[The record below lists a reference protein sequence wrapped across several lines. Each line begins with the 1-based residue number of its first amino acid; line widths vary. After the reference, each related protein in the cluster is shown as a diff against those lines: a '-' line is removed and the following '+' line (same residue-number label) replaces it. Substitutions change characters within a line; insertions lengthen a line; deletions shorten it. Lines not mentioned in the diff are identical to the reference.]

1 MKNINKQLLLL
12 CVSLSMS
19 LFKMNGQEINIKHK
33 VASGETIAQIA
44 LKYQVTPSAIL
55 NLNPNASKGIKENE
69 ILLVP
74 NLVKNKFSV
83 SKNNL
88 IEEKVI
94 THIVKPKETKFGLS
108 KFYSVSISELEQQNE
123 QILKGLLVGQKLSIF
138 TKKYKGVTH
147 VVAPKESLYS
157 ISRKYGVS
165 ISDLIDAND
174 ASFQKVLL
182 IGTLLNIPPSDEDA
196 INYYLVNKGDTKYGL
211 SRKYGMT
218 ISELESMNPFIQPML
233 ITGQRIKLAKSE
245 SNITGQDNTSKL
257 EDKSRL
263 KSDTNV
269 SSLSKQKE
277 ITSTVPTK
285 ESVVSVPKVK
295 EVVSPVSTKEPVV
308 SVPKVKEIAPP
319 VPTKA
324 PVVSVPKV
332 KEVVSPVQSKE
343 PVVSVPKAKEIASPV
358 QSKEPLVVTSPKV
371 KEVVSSVPSNAPVVI
386 SPKVKEVVS
395 TVPTKEPVVSVPKAK
410 EVVSPV
416 PTKEPVVSVP
426 KAKEVASP
434 VQSKEPVVSV
444 PKVKEI
450 ASLVPT
456 KEPVVSVPKAKEVAS
471 PVRSKEPVVVA
482 ASKGKATTVNEVSID
497 KSVSEYKG
505 KLISY
510 EITPKETL
518 YSLSKK
524 TNLTPEQLIQ
534 INPQLANGL
543 QSGMVV
549 QIPENSNSSDVLLD
563 AVSPTID
570 KEANRSLQATV
581 VKTLKR
587 EVVFLLPFTLEQ
599 YNSNLKKNNANGN
612 DPFYASSRDFFEG
625 GLKALDSIKGLGLQ
639 VSYKVIEIKPNSEK
653 TAIISQLKNNGISRS
668 NMVFMPNYVNELAVV
683 SEFLASN
690 NVPIITNVQ
699 NFNENKYKDVLFAIP
714 SYQFEIEKM
723 LDYLN
728 GKQENVI
735 VVSQKDKFESQK
747 IIKTKYPN
755 IKIIDNLST
764 HGIEKYLDKS
774 KLNYVV
780 LDCDKSSML
789 VDLTNELIKQRY
801 NYKIQLALLQA
812 SAMPNLEEL
821 STNRLALFKL
831 IYPSF
836 SSKELSLSTSQVF
849 FHTFK
854 NKNLI
859 FHQGFD
865 ITFDML
871 LRSFRNES
879 IESTFQLGGAE
890 YTNLQFKYIKRVSG
904 YTNQTFY
911 IHKFK

>member
-1 MKNINKQLLLL
+1 
-12 CVSLSMS
+12 
-19 LFKMNGQEINIKHK
+19 MNGQEINIKHK

-74 NLVKNKFSV
+74 NIVKDKSSV

-88 IEEKVI
+88 IEENVI

-123 QILKGLLVGQKLSIF
+123 QILKGLQVGQKLSIF

-285 ESVVSVPKVK
+285 E
-295 EVVSPVSTKEPVV
+295 PVV
-308 SVPKVKEIAPP
+308 SVPKA
-319 VPTKA
+319 
-324 PVVSVPKV
+324 

-343 PVVSVPKAKEIASPV
+343 PLVVTSPKVKEVVSTVPTKEPVVSVPKAKAVVSPV

-371 KEVVSSVPSNAPVVI
+371 KEVVSSVPSKAPVVI

-410 EVVSPV
+410 EIASPV

-524 TNLTPEQLIQ
+524 TNLTPEQLLQ
-534 INPQLANGL
+534 INPQLNNGL

-639 VSYKVIEIKPNSEK
+639 VSFKVIEIKPNSEK

-728 GKQENVI
+728 GKQENII
-735 VVSQKDKFESQK
+735 VVSQKDKLENQK

-764 HGIEKYLDKS
+764 QGIEKYLDKS

-780 LDCDKSSML
+780 LDCDKSSIL

-821 STNRLALFKL
+821 SSNRLALFKL

-865 ITFDML
+865 ITYDML

-890 YTNLQFKYIKRVSG
+890 YTNLQFKYIKRING
-904 YTNQTFY
+904 YTNQSFFV
-911 IHKFK
+911 HKFK

>member
-1 MKNINKQLLLL
+1 
-12 CVSLSMS
+12 
-19 LFKMNGQEINIKHK
+19 
-33 VASGETIAQIA
+33 
-44 LKYQVTPSAIL
+44 
-55 NLNPNASKGIKENE
+55 
-69 ILLVP
+69 
-74 NLVKNKFSV
+74 
-83 SKNNL
+83 
-88 IEEKVI
+88 
-94 THIVKPKETKFGLS
+94 
-108 KFYSVSISELEQQNE
+108 
-123 QILKGLLVGQKLSIF
+123 
-138 TKKYKGVTH
+138 
-147 VVAPKESLYS
+147 
-157 ISRKYGVS
+157 
-165 ISDLIDAND
+165 
-174 ASFQKVLL
+174 
-182 IGTLLNIPPSDEDA
+182 
-196 INYYLVNKGDTKYGL
+196 
-211 SRKYGMT
+211 
-218 ISELESMNPFIQPML
+218 
-233 ITGQRIKLAKSE
+233 
-245 SNITGQDNTSKL
+245 
-257 EDKSRL
+257 
-263 KSDTNV
+263 
-269 SSLSKQKE
+269 
-277 ITSTVPTK
+277 
-285 ESVVSVPKVK
+285 
-295 EVVSPVSTKEPVV
+295 
-308 SVPKVKEIAPP
+308 
-319 VPTKA
+319 
-324 PVVSVPKV
+324 
-332 KEVVSPVQSKE
+332 
-343 PVVSVPKAKEIASPV
+343 
-358 QSKEPLVVTSPKV
+358 
-371 KEVVSSVPSNAPVVI
+371 
-386 SPKVKEVVS
+386 
-395 TVPTKEPVVSVPKAK
+395 
-410 EVVSPV
+410 
-416 PTKEPVVSVP
+416 
-426 KAKEVASP
+426 
-434 VQSKEPVVSV
+434 
-444 PKVKEI
+444 
-450 ASLVPT
+450 
-456 KEPVVSVPKAKEVAS
+456 
-471 PVRSKEPVVVA
+471 
-482 ASKGKATTVNEVSID
+482 
-497 KSVSEYKG
+497 
-505 KLISY
+505 
-510 EITPKETL
+510 
-518 YSLSKK
+518 LSKK

-599 YNSNLKKNNANGN
+599 YNSNLKKNNPNGS
-612 DPFYASSRDFFEG
+612 DPFYVSSRDFFEG

-639 VSYKVIEIKPNSEK
+639 VSFKVIEIKPNSEK

-728 GKQENVI
+728 GKQENII
-735 VVSQKDKFESQK
+735 VVSQKDKLENQK

-764 HGIEKYLDKS
+764 QGIEKYLDKS

-780 LDCDKSSML
+780 LDCDKSSIL

-821 STNRLALFKL
+821 SSNRLALFKL

-865 ITFDML
+865 ITYDML

-890 YTNLQFKYIKRVSG
+890 YTNLQFKYIKRING
-904 YTNQTFY
+904 YTNQSFFV
-911 IHKFK
+911 HKFK